1 MGEFMTIGKAAEVDE
16 GGTAGFE
23 VEGAQV
29 GVARID
35 GTLYAFSDICTH
47 RGCTLSQG
55 GELDGVELTCECH
68 GSVFDVS
75 SGAVLDGPATES
87 IETYPAREMDGDIQI
102 EV

>member
-1 MGEFMTIGKAAEVDE
+1 MGEFMTIGTGDQVAEGD
-16 GGTAGFE
+16 TFGFE

-29 GVARID
+29 GVARVS

-47 RGCTLSQG
+47 RGCTLTSG
-55 GELDGVELTCECH
+55 GDLDGTELTCECH

-75 SGAVLDGPATES
+75 SGAVLDGPATEP
-87 IETYPAREMDGDIQI
+87 IETYPAREMDGNIQI